1 MAKGGQNMKVTM
13 VNSTENN
20 PRIKCT
26 LRFDVVASTHTPK
39 LFFGSNDSTAL
50 AKQNRLKEV
59 NLIKNLP
66 MQGITYERIYADG
79 EIYTLEEEN
88 DKLAYAPIEVTLYA
102 DVLEDLLPLIFRDS
116 FRRIEILE
124 PKELSLDKFQGERL
138 LVRIVKEFNQKLQQL
153 YK

>member
-1 MAKGGQNMKVTM
+1 MKVTM
-13 VNSTENN
+13 VNSTETSTK
-20 PRIKCT
+20 IKCK

-50 AKQNRLKEV
+50 AKQNRLKEI
-59 NLIKNLP
+59 NIIKNLP
-66 MQGITYERIYADG
+66 MQGIMYERIFADG

-102 DVLEDLLPLIFRDS
+102 DFLEDLVPLILRDS
-116 FRRIEILE
+116 FRRIEIIE
-124 PKELSLDKFQGERL
+124 PMELSLDKFQGERL
-138 LVRIVKEFNQKLQQL
+138 LVRMVKEFNQKLQQL